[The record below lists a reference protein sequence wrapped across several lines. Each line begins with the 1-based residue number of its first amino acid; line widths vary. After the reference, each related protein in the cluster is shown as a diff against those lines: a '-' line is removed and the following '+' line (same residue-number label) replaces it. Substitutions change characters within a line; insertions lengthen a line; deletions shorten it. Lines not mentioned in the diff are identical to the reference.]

1 MDFGVHLPQLGR
13 KVDRQSIMGFA
24 QEAER
29 LGCHSVWVSDHLCW
43 PAEIVSQYPYSDDGS
58 FAPASDIGWLEAL
71 STLAFVAGCTDRI
84 RLGTTVLILPYR
96 PPLQTAKQLAAID
109 VLSNG
114 RLILGAGVGWMRE
127 EAELLGMPWDR
138 RGARSDEQ
146 LAIFRHVWSEKTP
159 AFDGT
164 FYRFPEIGFEP
175 KPVQDPLPI
184 WIGGSSPSA
193 FRRAARFGQAFH
205 AAFQPKE
212 VVADE
217 WAQVQAACAEFG
229 RDPAELSLSL
239 RFYLDP
245 AAAMEPEKSIAG
257 SADRMLETIAG
268 LQAIGV
274 SHILLDPVARG
285 GVAGRLDALR
295 QFMAEVAPKA

>member
-13 KVDRQSIMGFA
+13 QVDRQSIMHFA
-24 QEAER
+24 QEIER
-29 LGCHSVWVSDHLCW
+29 LGCHSAWVSDHLCW
-43 PAEIVSQYPYSDDGS
+43 PAEIASKYPYTDDGS
-58 FAPASDIGWLEAL
+58 FGPASDIGWLEAL
-71 STLAFVAGCTDRI
+71 TTLAFVAGCTSRI
-84 RLGTTVLILPYR
+84 RLGTSVLILPYR

-109 VLSNG
+109 VLSDG

-146 LAIFRHVWSEKTP
+146 LAIFRQVWSDKRP
-159 AFDGT
+159 AFEGD
-164 FYRFPEIGFEP
+164 FYRYPEIGFEP

-184 WIGGSSPSA
+184 WVGGSSASA
-193 FRRAARFGQAFH
+193 FKRAARFGQAFH

-217 WAQVQAACAEFG
+217 WAEVRKACQEIG
-229 RDPAELSLSL
+229 RNPAELTLSL

-245 AAAMEPEKSIAG
+245 ASAMEPAKSIAG
-257 SADRMLETIAG
+257 SADQMLDTIAG
-268 LQAIGV
+268 LRKIGV

-285 GVAGRLDALR
+285 GVAGRLDAVH
-295 QFMAEVAPKA
+295 QFMAEVVPRV